1 MSTRYLPLKAT
12 GSPKLLPLW
21 IGPYRVASVVNDNA
35 YRLDLPSS
43 FHRIHPVINV
53 SQLKCYRGTIV
64 PPPDP
69 VVIDGLDEYEV
80 AQILEHQCVGRQQWL
95 EFLVSFVGYDQGANE
110 WLPEANLEHAS
121 ELLTAY
127 K

>member
-1 MSTRYLPLKAT
+1 M
-12 GSPKLLPLW
+12 
-21 IGPYRVASVVNDNA
+21 SVVNDNA

-53 SQLKCYRGTIV
+53 SQLKCYCGTTV
-64 PPPDP
+64 SLPDP

-80 AQILEHQCVGRQQWL
+80 AQILEHRRVGRRQRL

-110 WLPEANLEHAS
+110 WLPEANLEHAA

>member
-21 IGPYRVASVVNDNA
+21 IGPYRIVSVVNDNA

-80 AQILEHQCVGRQQWL
+80 AQILEHQRVGCRQRL
-95 EFLVSFVGYDQGANE
+95 EYLVSFVGYDQGANE

>member
-21 IGPYRVASVVNDNA
+21 IGPYRIASVVNDNA

-53 SQLKCYRGTIV
+53 SQLKCYRGTII

-69 VVIDGLDEYEV
+69 VLIDGLAEYEV
-80 AQILEHQCVGRQQWL
+80 TQILEHQRVGRQQRL
-95 EFLVSFVGYDQGANE
+95 EYLVSFVGYDQGANE
-110 WLPEANLEHAS
+110 WLPEAHLEHAS

>member
-21 IGPYRVASVVNDNA
+21 IGPYQIVSVVNDNA
-35 YRLDLPSS
+35 YQLDLPLS
-43 FHRIHPVINV
+43 FHCIHPVINV
-53 SQLKCYRGTIV
+53 SQLKCYNGTIL

-69 VVIDGLDEYEV
+69 VVINDLDEYEV
-80 AQILEHQCVGRQQWL
+80 TQILEHRRVGHQQWL

>member
-1 MSTRYLPLKAT
+1 MS
-12 GSPKLLPLW
+12 
-21 IGPYRVASVVNDNA
+21 IVNDNA
-35 YRLDLPSS
+35 YRLDLSSS
-43 FHRIHPVINV
+43 FHHIHPVINV
-53 SQLKCYRGTIV
+53 SQLKRYRRTIV

-69 VVIDGLDEYEV
+69 VVIDGLAEYEV
-80 AQILEHQCVGRQQWL
+80 AQILEHRRVGRRQRL
-95 EFLVSFVGYDQGANE
+95 KYLVSFVGYDQGANE

>member
-1 MSTRYLPLKAT
+1 M
-12 GSPKLLPLW
+12 
-21 IGPYRVASVVNDNA
+21 SVVNDNA
-35 YRLDLPSS
+35 YLLDLPLS

-53 SQLKCYRGTIV
+53 LQPKCYHGTIV

-69 VVIDGLDEYEV
+69 VVIDGLDKYKV
-80 AQILEHQCVGRQQWL
+80 AQILEHQRFGCQQWL

>member
-1 MSTRYLPLKAT
+1 M
-12 GSPKLLPLW
+12 
-21 IGPYRVASVVNDNA
+21 NDNA
-35 YRLDLPSS
+35 YCLALPSS

-53 SQLKCYRGTIV
+53 SQLKRYRGTIV

-80 AQILEHQCVGRQQWL
+80 AQILEHCCIGRRQQL
-95 EFLVSFVGYDQGANE
+95 ELLVSIIGYDQGANE
-110 WLPEANLEHAS
+110 WLPEADLEHAS

>member
-1 MSTRYLPLKAT
+1 M
-12 GSPKLLPLW
+12 
-21 IGPYRVASVVNDNA
+21 SVVNDNA
-35 YRLDLPSS
+35 YCLDLPSS

-53 SQLKCYRGTIV
+53 SQLKCYCGTIV

-80 AQILEHQCVGRQQWL
+80 AQIHEHRCVGHQQWL
-95 EFLVSFVGYDQGANE
+95 EFPVSLVGYDQGANE